1 MYNNN
6 MLLSIIMLIYF
17 RDTGQPSLLFQ
28 DNHVDWAPSLHLGHE
43 AVPKTS
49 VEKYD
54 RALRRDNTKRQSQSC
69 HTEIEAAK
77 RRKGVE
83 TTGKTTETT
92 TRDSFS
98 ETTGK
103 DTTETTT
110 DSFPDTT
117 GKDTNETTETTTTDS
132 FPETVINSTVDEMDS
147 LAKLKVEM
155 KELKQNY
162 TRLNEEN
169 AALRVEKKEL

>member
-77 RRKGVE
+77 RRKGVKQQE
-83 TTGKTTETT
+83 RQLRSPPQIVFLKRQERTQLRPPSQIVFL
-92 TRDSFS
+92 TRQERTQMRQLRPPPQIVS
-98 ETTGK
+98 
-103 DTTETTT
+103 
-110 DSFPDTT
+110 P
-117 GKDTNETTETTTTDS
+117 
-132 FPETVINSTVDEMDS
+132 
-147 LAKLKVEM
+147 
-155 KELKQNY
+155 KQ
-162 TRLNEEN
+162 
-169 AALRVEKKEL
+169 